1 MGGAFGFGTHA
12 HPVGNWRRGASLLCV
27 EKIQKIRKTIG
38 KFKAKRP
45 LLRHHHLQPQFSHGS
60 HFHPTSEGNH
70 VVVVVVVVAVVATVA
85 AAVAAAVVV
94 IFVVV
99 VSLILVYE
107 ITLQGPCFETAQTI
121 EMLFFSSFIQEYEVQ
136 SLEM

>member
-12 HPVGNWRRGASLLCV
+12 HLVGNWRRGASLLCV

-60 HFHPTSEGNH
+60 HFHPTSEGYH
-70 VVVVVVVVAVVATVA
+70 VVVVVAAVVATVA
-85 AAVAAAVVV
+85 AAVVVV
-94 IFVVV
+94 FVVV
-99 VSLILVYE
+99 VSL
-107 ITLQGPCFETAQTI
+107 F
-121 EMLFFSSFIQEYEVQ
+121 
-136 SLEM
+136 